1 MKTAG
6 LALRYALAL
15 AAVIVFLF
23 PLYWLFITALKT
35 QEEILTYPPVWWP
48 GSLHLAHFARLL
60 TSGDG
65 LAVVTSLIV
74 ASASTVLAVVLGTM
88 GAYAIARNGLG
99 GKLFAGWAM
108 ASRMAPPIMLAF
120 PFFLVFAGIGRVGS
134 VAVLVLILTAF
145 NLPYV
150 LWMMRGYLHEIPV
163 ALEEAAMVAGLRR
176 EQLPL
181 SVLWP
186 MARGGLLATAA
197 FTFVLAWNEL
207 AFALVLI
214 QDAAMTLPTRL
225 AQYDSRPELWPRV
238 AALGVVGT
246 LPIFV
251 ALALMQRRL
260 ARSLSFGFVED

>member
-1 MKTAG
+1 MKRAG
-6 LALRYALAL
+6 LAARYALAL
-15 AAVIVFLF
+15 AAVMVFLF

-35 QEEILTYPPVWWP
+35 PQEILAYPPVWWP
-48 GSLHLAHFARLL
+48 GSLHLANFARLL

-65 LAVVTSLIV
+65 FAVVISLIV

-88 GAYAIARNGLG
+88 GAYVIARTGLG
-99 GKLFAGWAM
+99 GKLFARWAM
-108 ASRMAPPIMLAF
+108 ASRMAPPVMLAF
-120 PFFLVFAGIGRVGS
+120 PFFLVLAGIGRAGS

-150 LWMMRGYLHEIPV
+150 LWMMRGYLREIPV
-163 ALEEAAMVAGLRR
+163 ALEEAALVAGLRR

-186 MARGGLLATAA
+186 MARGGVLATAA

-207 AFALVLI
+207 AFALVLA
-214 QDAAMTLPTRL
+214 QDAATTLPAQL
-225 AQYDSRPELWPRV
+225 AQYDSRPELWGRV

-246 LPIFV
+246 LPIFI

-260 ARSLSFGFVED
+260 ARSLSLGFVED